1 MKSNKFALI
10 PLLLGSAIS
19 HAQVCIPEAVDPER
33 DIDPSD
39 RFEINET
46 DGVVLDRSTGLMWQ
60 QCEVGLNYDATT
72 KTCNGSAQKLT
83 WQQALL
89 EANDNSLASYTDWHV
104 PNIKELAS
112 IIDHSCASPALAQ
125 LELGIFLFS
134 NELLNVEEGDYW
146 SNTTVSLEP
155 EYAWTFQVSDGKNR
169 YLKKTQTGRLR
180 LVRYAK

>member
-1 MKSNKFALI
+1 MVTSRLLFLT
-10 PLLLGSAIS
+10 LLLIGLTAN
-19 HAQVCIPEAVDPER
+19 AQVCIGEATNPEGFIEPG
-33 DIDPSD
+33 D
-39 RFEINET
+39 RFEINEA

-60 QCEVGLNYDATT
+60 QCEVGLNYNADN
-72 KTCNGSAQKLT
+72 KSCVGSTQKLT

-89 EANDNSLASYTDWHV
+89 EANDNSHASYTDWHV

-112 IIDHSCASPALAQ
+112 IIDHSCASPALPQ

-134 NELLNVEEGDYW
+134 NELISGEEGDYW
-146 SNTTVSLEP
+146 SSTTVTLEP
-155 EYAWTFQVSDGKNR
+155 QYAWTFQVADGKNR

>member
-1 MKSNKFALI
+1 MVINIHLFFAAILF
-10 PLLLGSAIS
+10 SAIAN
-19 HAQVCIPEAVDPER
+19 AQVCIDEAINPEGY
-33 DIDPSD
+33 IDPSE

-46 DGVVLDRSTGLMWQ
+46 EGVVLDRSTGLMWQ
-60 QCEVGLNYDATT
+60 QCEVGLSYNAEN
-72 KTCNGSAQKLT
+72 KSCVGSTQKLT

-89 EANDNSLASYTDWHV
+89 EANDSSHASYTDWHV

-112 IIDHSCASPALAQ
+112 IIDHSCASPALAK

-134 NELLNVEEGDYW
+134 NELISGEEGDYW
-146 SNTTVSLEP
+146 SSTTVSLEP
-155 EYAWTFQVSDGKNR
+155 QYAWTFQVADGKNR

>member
-1 MKSNKFALI
+1 MATRIAF
-10 PLLLGSAIS
+10 LLPILFTSLDAN
-19 HAQVCIPEAVDPER
+19 AQVCIDTAINPEGYIEPG
-33 DIDPSD
+33 D
-39 RFEINET
+39 RFEINEE

-60 QCEVGLNYDATT
+60 QCEVGLNYNIDN
-72 KTCNGSAQKLT
+72 KTCVGSTQKLT

-89 EANDNSLASYTDWHV
+89 EANDNSHAGYTDWHV

-112 IIDHSCASPALAQ
+112 IIDHSCASPALPQ

-134 NELLNVEEGDYW
+134 NELISGEEGDYW
-146 SNTTVSLEP
+146 SSTTVTPEP
-155 EYAWTFQVSDGKNR
+155 QYAWTFQVSDGKNR